1 MNIFLLHSGNGQHLS
16 VSAKKPPSENK
27 ASANS
32 PDMAIHTN
40 FPKTMGE
47 IQKAS
52 RDQLTHW
59 YRCKPVGTTAA
70 EKKVCDRVAK
80 RWKKLGGTP
89 QQAGKVQWPSR
100 TMAVASF
107 SDIGSEVVVAAHWR
121 SRPKAT
127 SK

>member
-1 MNIFLLHSGNGQHLS
+1 MATCTRMNTFLLHSADGQHLS

-52 RDQLTHW
+52 RDQLAHW
-59 YRCKPVGTTAA
+59 YRCKPVGTTPA
-70 EKKVCDRVAK
+70 EKRVCDRVAK
-80 RWKKLGGTP
+80 RLKKLAGMP
-89 QQAGKVQWPSR
+89 QQAGKVQ
-100 TMAVASF
+100 
-107 SDIGSEVVVAAHWR
+107 
-121 SRPKAT
+121 
-127 SK
+127 

>member
-1 MNIFLLHSGNGQHLS
+1 MNTFLLHSANGQHLS

-52 RDQLTHW
+52 RDQL
-59 YRCKPVGTTAA
+59 
-70 EKKVCDRVAK
+70 
-80 RWKKLGGTP
+80 
-89 QQAGKVQWPSR
+89 
-100 TMAVASF
+100 
-107 SDIGSEVVVAAHWR
+107 AHWGIAANR
-121 SRPKAT
+121 LALRQRRRKFAIASP
-127 SK
+127 SD